1 MTENDIKDG
10 NIPVLTIREGF
21 KLYFAAS
28 NLPADE
34 IDGMYNGKLRWVKEY
49 PGHNSSMPLYINGT
63 DKTIRVNRSFRQSI
77 SFDSDQDGIANGYD
91 LSPFGNGIPKI
102 ASVSII
108 DQENKISIKW
118 MGLPSSLYRIEY
130 KDQVNDSEWKL
141 LTEYF
146 NDEYIVKEINHKEV
160 LSNKREARFYRV
172 LYIE

>member
-1 MTENDIKDG
+1 MDMICHHLEMAY
-10 NIPVLTIREGF
+10 R
-21 KLYFAAS
+21 
-28 NLPADE
+28 
-34 IDGMYNGKLRWVKEY
+34 
-49 PGHNSSMPLYINGT
+49 
-63 DKTIRVNRSFRQSI
+63 
-77 SFDSDQDGIANGYD
+77 
-91 LSPFGNGIPKI
+91 KI
-102 ASVSII
+102 ASVSIT